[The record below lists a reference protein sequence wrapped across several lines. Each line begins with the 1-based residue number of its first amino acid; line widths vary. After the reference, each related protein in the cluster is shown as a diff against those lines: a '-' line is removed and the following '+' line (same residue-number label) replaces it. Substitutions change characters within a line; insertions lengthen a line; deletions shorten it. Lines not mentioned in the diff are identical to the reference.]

1 MKHHQIRPALRCC
14 ALVLPLL
21 CAQNVLAKAQ
31 TVQVSAT
38 QEARKVVADFPPEA
52 VMERFEVKD
61 SQGKVWH
68 YLALTEGE
76 PGALI
81 FEDGKLSAKLSRRDA
96 AAFYSC
102 RGYATATRRHWGDD
116 ADAWMK
122 SLATRTEAVTELS
135 ITLPEKPTWR
145 SIVEVARDP
154 SLSDLESLVSVGTN
168 PLNIIRKLSSARDNM
183 AEREAY
189 KKNSQRLKAVVTGAT
204 EIQLAAIIR
213 PEDVSFVPGGL
224 VMAYPK
230 YTVEFFVSAG
240 QVKVIQQP
248 SFNFL
253 SKNRA
258 ALFYAAGMNWD
269 RCTPQQWMQAP
280 AE

>member
-1 MKHHQIRPALRCC
+1 MKCHQIRPAVRCGV
-14 ALVLPLL
+14 LLLPLL
-21 CAQNVLAKAQ
+21 CTQNALAKAQ
-31 TVQVSAT
+31 TVQVSAA
-38 QEARKVVADFPPEA
+38 QEARKLVADFAPEA

-81 FEDGKLSAKLSRRDA
+81 FEDGKLSGKLSRRDA

-122 SLATRTEAVTELS
+122 SLVTRAEPVTELS

-154 SLSDLESLVSVGTN
+154 SLSDLESLVSIGTN

-189 KKNSQRLKAVVTGAT
+189 KKNSQRLKAVTTGAT
-204 EIQLAAIIR
+204 EMQLAAIIR

-240 QVKVIQQP
+240 QVRLIQQP

>member
-1 MKHHQIRPALRCC
+1 
-14 ALVLPLL
+14 
-21 CAQNVLAKAQ
+21 
-31 TVQVSAT
+31 
-38 QEARKVVADFPPEA
+38 
-52 VMERFEVKD
+52 
-61 SQGKVWH
+61 
-68 YLALTEGE
+68 
-76 PGALI
+76 
-81 FEDGKLSAKLSRRDA
+81 
-96 AAFYSC
+96 
-102 RGYATATRRHWGDD
+102 
-116 ADAWMK
+116 MK
-122 SLATRTEAVTELS
+122 SLAAHTEAVTELS

-240 QVKVIQQP
+240 QVRVIQQP